1 MQNAAG
7 SSRFSFFAALV
18 ALALLWTGCDAFSN
32 DEDSSSSGTVFLSG
46 QILNGNTQ
54 NPVPNAIV
62 RVLPFDL
69 VFEADEEGRYDID
82 VEVDSTMDLGIRATA
97 NGYSESGF
105 TVLGLAGREI
115 EVPTISIVPFVD
127 EERTSGAASNILLL
141 EQSASSIGV
150 KESGSKEVAD
160 ITFQLADSS
169 GNPVILDKKT
179 LVNFSFGVHPGGGEF
194 LNPPAAETDNNGVAT
209 VHLSSGT
216 TAGVVQIIAETEVD
230 GRTIRSHP
238 VAVSIHGGLPDQSH
252 FSLGPVVRNF
262 PGLNQ
267 YGLTNTMTV
276 IVGDKWSNPVRPGTS
291 VSFSSSHG
299 VIEGST
305 LTNSQGQGSVT
316 LLSANP
322 LPPDGVAHIRATSA
336 DDQNS
341 LVESITPV
349 VFSGITI
356 AQISPSGG
364 AQIGQ
369 TYTLTLTDQNNNPL
383 VEGTSISVAVA
394 GEAVDVVG
402 ATSVTLDDTQF
413 IGGINYEHIRRG
425 PGWTEF
431 SFTIV
436 TDIDP
441 TVDPPPVPRV
451 DALSI
456 KISSPNGNLDIVLGA
471 GGSEPMVPTDGASKM
486 RMSDGSYKIM
496 AAGRR
501 QL

>member
-1 MQNAAG
+1 MHNAAG
-7 SSRFSFFAALV
+7 SSRIFLFAVFAAL
-18 ALALLWTGCDAFSN
+18 AILWTGCDAFSN
-32 DEDSSSSGTVFLSG
+32 DDDDDSGTVFLSG
-46 QILNGNTQ
+46 QIINEVTK
-54 NPVPNAIV
+54 NPVPNAVV

-69 VFEADEEGRYDID
+69 VFEADEEGRYDFN
-82 VEVDSTMDLGIRATA
+82 VEVDSTMDLRIRATA
-97 NGYSESGF
+97 NGFSESSL

-115 EVPTISIVPFVD
+115 QVPTLSIFPIVD
-127 EERTSGAASNILLL
+127 EERTSGKASNILLL
-141 EQSASSIGV
+141 EQSSSSIGV
-150 KESGSKEVAD
+150 KESGSEEVAN

-169 GNPVILDKKT
+169 GNAVILDQKA
-179 LVNFSFGVHPGGGEF
+179 LVNFRFGVHPGGGEF

-216 TAGVVQIIAETEVD
+216 TAGVVQIIAETVVD
-230 GRTIRSHP
+230 GRTIRSQP
-238 VAVSIHGGLPDQSH
+238 VAVTIHGGLPDQTH
-252 FSLGPVVRNF
+252 FSLGPVIRNF

-267 YGLTNTMTV
+267 YGLTNSMTV

-291 VSFSSSHG
+291 VSFSTSHG

-305 LTNSQGQGSVT
+305 TTDSRGQGSVT

-322 LPPDGVAHIRATSA
+322 LPPDGIAHIRATTA
-336 DDQNS
+336 DDQNN
-341 LVESITPV
+341 LVEAITPV

-356 AQISPSGG
+356 AEIDPGS

-369 TYTLTLTDQNNNPL
+369 TYTLTLTDQNGNPL
-383 VEGTSISVAVA
+383 VAGTSIAVDVA
-394 GEAVDVVG
+394 GEAVKVVG
-402 ATSVTLDDTQF
+402 ATAVTLDDTQF
-413 IGGINYEHIRRG
+413 SGGMNFEHVVRG

-431 SFTIV
+431 TFTIV
-436 TDIDP
+436 QDIDP

-456 KISSPNGNLDIVLGA
+456 RISSPNGNLDIVLGA
-471 GGSEPMVPTDGASKM
+471 GSEPMVPTDGATKM
-486 RMSDGSYKIM
+486 RMDDGSYRIM